1 MSLRLP
7 AFAAF
12 AFVLFVTPLRA
23 QPFTFSS
30 VKPVSLNE
38 LEYGQVVFFDFN
50 RDGMLDL
57 LATGNSANLPP
68 FVPRAYVALSQGAF
82 NFADGSEGLVFSE
95 RALGQGLWQSSIV
108 VADFDLDGYVDVV
121 VSGRIHNAANFETR
135 PLEGVTHVYRGGA
148 SGSFASVSSELL
160 GIYGGSVSTADIDGD
175 GDEDLFITG
184 LRTQEEIAAALYRNN
199 DGTFESIPLPFE
211 PLAMGDAKWADI
223 DNDGDLDLAL
233 SGVTENGVPKTK
245 VYRNDGLGNF
255 TEDRVNIPGLLF
267 SAMDWGDYDN
277 DGDLDLA
284 LSGARYH
291 RTKYFESVVQVWRN
305 QSGQLSN
312 SGIEI
317 PAVLDG
323 DVAWGDY
330 DSDGGLDLLVVG
342 STDVRSG
349 RSGRLYRNEE
359 GNLVPRIAVP
369 GVASS
374 NAVWG
379 DYDGD
384 NDLDLVVTGSS
395 VNINPLMRL
404 YRNDSRAVN
413 KVPVAPTG
421 LEAHEDDGIV
431 TLDWQ
436 AGADEETPEAALN
449 YNIRIGTAAGTDNV
463 MPAYSDL
470 STGRRLYPTRGNAG
484 IQTSWRLQSLPA
496 GDYFWS
502 VQAIDQ
508 SFVASSWSEE
518 GSFTIT
524 AGGGKL
530 TSVENVVPRSTIL
543 DVGYPNPFNERVTIP
558 FSLDGP
564 LTVEISVYNVLGS
577 LVKRLVNDSLEPGNH
592 QVQWTGTDER
602 NMPVAPGLYM
612 VRMNAGAAHHVQHLT
627 LIR

>member
-7 AFAAF
+7 ALAAV
-12 AFVLFVTPLRA
+12 AFVLFVTPLQA

-82 NFADGSEGLVFSE
+82 DFADGSEGLVFSE

-135 PLEGVTHVYRGGA
+135 PLEGVTHVYRGSA
-148 SGSFASVSSELL
+148 SGSFAPVSSDLL

-199 DGTFESIPLPFE
+199 DGTFETIPLPFE

-291 RTKYFESVVQVWRN
+291 RTKYFEPVVQVWRN

-369 GVASS
+369 GVAAS

-384 NDLDLVVTGSS
+384 NDLDLVITGSS

-413 KVPVAPTG
+413 KVPIAPTG
-421 LEAHEDDGIV
+421 LEAHEDDGVV

-436 AGADEETPEAALN
+436 AGADEETPPAALN
-449 YNIRIGTAAGTDNV
+449 YNIRIGTVTGMDNV

-518 GSFTIT
+518 GSFTVT
-524 AGGGKL
+524 VGGGKL

-558 FSLDGP
+558 FSLDAP
-564 LTVEISVYNVLGS
+564 STVEISVYNVLGS